1 MAKPTHKIKAK
12 VGDKYW
18 IDVGAIWTNEKGMS
32 ISLNTWFNP
41 SALARAEVDQKGNTV
56 LAKDVYLS
64 VFDSEDTNDNW

>member
-1 MAKPTHKIKAK
+1 MARPTHKIKAK

-41 SALARAEVDQKGNTV
+41 SALARAETDDLGNTF
-56 LAKDVYLS
+56 LAKEVYLS
-64 VFDSEDTNDNW
+64 VFDAEESNDNR

>member
-41 SALARAEVDQKGNTV
+41 GALARTEVDQKGNTV
-56 LAKDVYLS
+56 LSKDVYLS
-64 VFDSEDTNDNW
+64 VFDAEDSNDNW